1 MTLWAKIGAGVIAAL
16 AVVGVGIYVAMPPEC
31 GSGQCGELAP
41 KGACCSGDH
50 SDGCPGDGV
59 AEPTKDEGGCCAACS
74 SKVDADA
81 MAACGGGLTVQP
93 SAKAKAKPSC
103 CGE

>member
-16 AVVGVGIYVAMPPEC
+16 AVVGVGIYVAMPSEC
-31 GSGQCGELAP
+31 GSGKCGELSP
-41 KGACCSGDH
+41 KAACCSGDH

-59 AEPTKDEGGCCAACS
+59 AEPTADEGGCCAACCS

-81 MAACGGGLTVQP
+81 LAACGGGLTVQP
-93 SAKAKAKPSC
+93 SAKAKKATC
-103 CGE
+103 CSE